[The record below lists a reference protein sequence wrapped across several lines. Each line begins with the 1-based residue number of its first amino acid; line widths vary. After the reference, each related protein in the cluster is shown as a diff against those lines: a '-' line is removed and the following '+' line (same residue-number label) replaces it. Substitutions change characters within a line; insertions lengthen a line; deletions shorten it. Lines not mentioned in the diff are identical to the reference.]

1 MARALEEITRRLGEI
16 QDELMA
22 LPSGASPGRYA
33 LLTERDDLRRRA
45 RGFRTPADDTRSSQ
59 RLEAELRSLRR
70 RRKQS
75 ISQRTGFATG
85 KGGGNHSPTPGA
97 WVDLGVRALAGDD
110 LSRVNA
116 RIAEIQDV
124 LSKRPG
130 PRT

>member
-1 MARALEEITRRLGEI
+1 MSVGEITRRLGEI

-22 LPSGASPGRYA
+22 LPPGASPERYV
-33 LLTERDDLRRRA
+33 LLTERDVLRRRA
-45 RGFRTPADDTRSSQ
+45 GGFRTSADETRSSQ
-59 RLEAELRSLRR
+59 RLEAELRALRR

-75 ISQRTGFATG
+75 VSQRTGFATG

-97 WVDLGVRALAGDD
+97 WVKLGVQALAGDD

-116 RIAEIQDV
+116 RIAEIEDV